1 MTMLH
6 ARFWCLALVKSV
18 NCEEK
23 DLTYS
28 FMNPHGPSNKFYW
41 PQSDDCAYVPFSK
54 VIMKV
59 VTPKSSKNG
68 MQCFLQED
76 EVEKTQNFFKTVT
89 SK

>member
-1 MTMLH
+1 MKILTRTPPYRL
-6 ARFWCLALVKSV
+6 KSV

-23 DLTYS
+23 DLTCS
-28 FMNPHGPSNKFYW
+28 FMHPHGPSNKFYW

-59 VTPKSSKNG
+59 ATPKSSNNG
-68 MQCFLQED
+68 RQYFLQKD